1 MINNRQ
7 WTLEG
12 TKVDTACQQS
22 SATLLDGKEKMKT
35 INGYHVRPAT
45 REDLEAAVAMFNA
58 YSLHTIGAADVTL
71 DDVRA
76 EWLLPQF
83 DLEKSTRVAIAP
95 DGQVAAYIEVW
106 DIQELPVRLWVWG
119 RVHPE
124 HENRGLGTTLMTWAE
139 GRARQ
144 VLSRVPDDLRVV
156 YQAGT
161 LSNYEPAHRLFK
173 NLGMK
178 LTRHFW
184 TMVVDLN
191 GSPPTP
197 LWPDGLTVRGML
209 PGEERAVIQAAR
221 DAFRDHWGHVE
232 QPFEQEFERWQH
244 FMANDTE
251 FDPALWFLALADG
264 EIAAVSLCRLK
275 SHEDP
280 KMGWV
285 NTLGVRRPWRKR
297 GLGLA
302 LLQHSFA
309 ELQQRGQERVGL
321 GVDAS
326 SLTGATRLYEKAGMR
341 VLRQFDNYE
350 KELRPGRDVS
360 TQTVA
365 D

>member
-1 MINNRQ
+1 M
-7 WTLEG
+7 
-12 TKVDTACQQS
+12 
-22 SATLLDGKEKMKT
+22 MKT
-35 INGYHVRPAT
+35 ENGYQIRPAAMD
-45 REDLEAAVAMFNA
+45 DLEAAVETFNA
-58 YSLHTIGAADVTL
+58 FSLHTIGAADTTL
-71 DDVRA
+71 EDIRA
-76 EWLLPQF
+76 EWLLPEF
-83 DLEKSTRVAIAP
+83 NLEKSTRVALAP
-95 DGQVAAYIEVW
+95 DGRLAAYVEVW

-124 HENRGLGTTLMTWAE
+124 HENRGLGTRLMKWAE
-139 GRARQ
+139 ARARQ
-144 VLSRVPDDLRVV
+144 ALNRVPDDLRVV

-173 NLGMK
+173 DLDMK

-184 TMVVDLN
+184 TMVIDMD
-191 GSPPTP
+191 GPAPAP
-197 LWPDGLTVRGML
+197 GWPEGVTVRSML
-209 PGEERAVIQAAR
+209 PGEERAVIQSVR
-221 DAFRDHWGHVE
+221 DAFRDHWGYVE

-244 FMANDTE
+244 FMANDKE
-251 FDPALWFLALADG
+251 FDPALWFLALDG
-264 EIAAVSLCRLK
+264 DEIAGVSLCRLK

-309 ELQQRGQERVGL
+309 ELQQRGQERAGL

-350 KELRPGRDVS
+350 KELRPGKDVS
-360 TQTVA
+360 TQTVE